1 MMLAEL
7 DFSSSGKTP
16 VILQTE
22 VAECGLACV
31 AMVASYFGFDCD
43 VAALRRKFAASLKGL
58 NLKHMMQVAE
68 RCGLTARAIRCELDE
83 LPQLQTP
90 VILHW
95 DLNHF
100 VVLTRVTAR
109 SVWIHDPALGK
120 VKLTME
126 ECSKHFSG
134 IALELSP
141 GAEFKQDQVTQQLSI
156 WQLWSRMHHW
166 LRSLSLLFV
175 LSLVLQ
181 VAAIATPYYMQ
192 WVVDHVLLTEDRDLL
207 VVLALGFGLLM
218 VCSALLTTL
227 RGYLV
232 LRMSSVV
239 SLQMGVNLT
248 RHLLRLPLSF
258 FTRRHV
264 GDVVS
269 RFGSLNQVRE
279 RLTTGVVETLVD
291 GVMSLLV
298 LGVMLLYSVPL
309 TALVLVAVLLYILVR
324 AVSYGMLYR
333 ASEQTIKCAADEQTS
348 FLENIRG
355 IQAVRLFGAEN
366 FRLGLWQNR
375 YTALVNSEIRLG
387 KLNLYFSLLSAIL
400 FGAENI
406 LVVYFAAQEVLSGAL
421 SIGMV
426 LAFIAYKN
434 QLSGRLTNLVEQWI
448 AFRMLRLHLDR
459 LADIALTEAELDP
472 LNEPALLTPAG
483 GTGRLVV
490 ENLSFR
496 YGDNEAPVL
505 HDVNFCLEP
514 GAMVAVVGASG
525 GGKSTLVKLLL
536 GLYQPDEGRL
546 IYNDC
551 ALDQFGVSNYR
562 AEVAAVLQGDVL
574 LAGSVIDNISF
585 FDVEPDHEAV
595 QRCARAAAIH
605 EEILALPMGYHSL
618 VGDMGSQ
625 FSGGQVQRLLL
636 ARALYR
642 KPKILFLDEATS
654 HLDVCNE
661 RRVTAH
667 IEQLGITRLVVAH
680 RPETIACADQVL
692 LVANGA
698 VSQLDKAAYLNAPN
712 ALDTG
717 EPAVM

>member
-1 MMLAEL
+1 MAEL
-7 DFSSSGKTP
+7 EISIRAKTP

-31 AMVASYFGFDCD
+31 AMVASHHGYECD
-43 VAALRRKFAASLKGL
+43 VAALRRKFTASLKGL

-68 RCGLTARAIRCELDE
+68 RCGLTARAIRCELEE
-83 LPQLQTP
+83 LAQLKTP

-100 VVLTRVTAR
+100 VVLTKVTKRA
-109 SVWIHDPALGK
+109 VWIHDPAQGR
-120 VKLTME
+120 VKLTLA
-126 ECSKHFSG
+126 ECSRHFSG

-141 GAEFKQDQVTQQLSI
+141 GAEFKQEQVQQRLSI
-156 WQLWSRMHHW
+156 WQLWSRMHH
-166 LRSLSLLFV
+166 LVRSLSLLFV

-181 VAAIATPYYMQ
+181 IAAIATPYYMQ

-218 VCSALLTTL
+218 VCSSLLTTL

-239 SLQMGVNLT
+239 NLQMGVNLT
-248 RHLLRLPLSF
+248 RHLLRLPLSY

-269 RFGSLNQVRE
+269 RFGSLSQVRE

-291 GVMSLLV
+291 GVMSILV

-309 TALVLVAVLLYILVR
+309 TALVLVAILLYIGVR

-333 ASEQTIKCAADEQTS
+333 ASEQTIKSGAEEQTS

-375 YTALVNSEIRLG
+375 YTAVVNSEIRLG
-387 KLNLYFSLLSAIL
+387 KLNLLFSLLSAIL

-459 LADIALTEAELDP
+459 LADIALTETELDP
-472 LNEPALLTPAG
+472 ANDPSMVVTSSGQAG
-483 GTGRLVV
+483 LKV

-496 YGDNEAPVL
+496 YGDNEAPVVR
-505 HDVNFCLEP
+505 DVNFSVEP
-514 GAMVAVVGASG
+514 GSMVAIVGASG

-546 IYNDC
+546 LYNGIG
-551 ALDQFGVSNYR
+551 LEQFGVTNYR
-562 AEVAAVLQGDVL
+562 SEVAAVLQGDAL
-574 LAGSVIDNISF
+574 LAGSVTDNISF

-595 QRCARAAAIH
+595 QHCARAAAIH

-680 RPETIACADQVL
+680 RPETIARADQVL
-692 LVANGA
+692 LVANGT
-698 VSQLDKAAYLNAPN
+698 VSRLDKAAYLNAPE

-717 EPAVM
+717 ELAAL